1 MAEADGSAVQLDANT
16 AIQAVLKKAASFN
29 GVVRGLRESA
39 KALERKRG
47 KICILA
53 DDCSEAAYVKL
64 VEALCAESQTPLYRV
79 DKNKTIGEW
88 VGLCKITTE
97 GEAKKV
103 IKCSCAVIVDWGV
116 DSAEKKWLEADAKS
130 KSA

>member
-1 MAEADGSAVQLDANT
+1 MAEAEGSAVQLDANT

-79 DKNKTIGEW
+79 DANKTIGEW
-88 VGLCKITTE
+88 VGLCKI
-97 GEAKKV
+97 GADGKALKV